1 MEGSMQIPAYRRWQ
15 IAPALPAEANIA
27 LVEYPYPIRQILYN
41 RGCLDADS
49 AERYLRAQPEMYD
62 PFQMIGMEDAVA
74 RILSAISM
82 GEEIVVYGDYDVDG
96 VTATALLVQVLQQMG
111 GKARAYIPNRFD
123 EGYGLNNEALDV
135 LAQEQ
140 VRLVITVDCGIRS
153 PVEAEHARSCGM
165 DMIITD
171 HHHPKDE
178 IPNAW
183 AVICPRQEGDPY
195 PDKNLAGVGL
205 AFKLAQALL
214 LRHPVEG
221 VSAEDWLDLVAL
233 GTVADLVPLVDEN
246 RGLVRAGLRILRMGR
261 RQGVLSLAQAA
272 GLNPERLTA
281 GDISFGLAPRL
292 NAAGR
297 LESALAAFAILM
309 STDPMEAGPLAQKLD
324 DQNRQRQKITQEIQQ
339 AAELMAA
346 EEVSPH
352 LIFAVHPEFNSG
364 VVGLAASRLVEA
376 YYRPAIVG
384 QIGEET
390 TRASCRSIPIFHITK
405 ALDECADL
413 LVRHGGHAMAAGF
426 TVSNHQLEELRVRLQ
441 AIAERELAD
450 QELVPS
456 LRADIELPLS
466 EIRPSLLPYLDQ
478 LQPTGTNNPEA
489 VFVARNLWVTNSRTV
504 GAEKKHL
511 KLTVTDGS
519 ITYDAIAFRQGHWQ
533 DQMPESVDLMF
544 TFEKNN
550 FQGREYLQLNVKDI
564 QPSP

>member
-1 MEGSMQIPAYRRWQ
+1 MQIPAYRRWQ

-62 PFQMIGMEDAVA
+62 PFQMIGMEDAVD

-297 LESALAAFAILM
+297 LESALAAFAMLM

>member
-1 MEGSMQIPAYRRWQ
+1 MQIPAYRRWQ

-324 DQNRQRQKITQEIQQ
+324 DQNRQRQKITQEIQL
-339 AAELMAA
+339 AAELMA
-346 EEVSPH
+346 
-352 LIFAVHPEFNSG
+352 
-364 VVGLAASRLVEA
+364 
-376 YYRPAIVG
+376 
-384 QIGEET
+384 
-390 TRASCRSIPIFHITK
+390 
-405 ALDECADL
+405 
-413 LVRHGGHAMAAGF
+413 
-426 TVSNHQLEELRVRLQ
+426 
-441 AIAERELAD
+441 
-450 QELVPS
+450 
-456 LRADIELPLS
+456 
-466 EIRPSLLPYLDQ
+466 
-478 LQPTGTNNPEA
+478 
-489 VFVARNLWVTNSRTV
+489 
-504 GAEKKHL
+504 
-511 KLTVTDGS
+511 
-519 ITYDAIAFRQGHWQ
+519 
-533 DQMPESVDLMF
+533 
-544 TFEKNN
+544 
-550 FQGREYLQLNVKDI
+550 
-564 QPSP
+564 

>member
-1 MEGSMQIPAYRRWQ
+1 MQIPAYRRWQ

-153 PVEAEHARSCGM
+153 PVEAEHARSCKM

-233 GTVADLVPLVDEN
+233 GTVADLVPLVGEN

-324 DQNRQRQKITQEIQQ
+324 DQNRQRQKITQEIQL

>member
-1 MEGSMQIPAYRRWQ
+1 MQIPAYRRLQ

-297 LESALAAFAILM
+297 LESALAAFAMLM

>member
-1 MEGSMQIPAYRRWQ
+1 MQIPAYRRWQ

-178 IPNAW
+178 IPNTW

-233 GTVADLVPLVDEN
+233 GTVADLVPLVGEN

-297 LESALAAFAILM
+297 LESALAAFAMLM